1 MDLGEI
7 RIVFF
12 KAKGFLLERPI
23 SRKDNA
29 ANALTVLDCLCDRLV
44 LLTTVR
50 GRPGN
55 EGP

>member
-1 MDLGEI
+1 MDPGEI
-7 RIVFF
+7 RIVFS

-29 ANALTVLDCLCDRLV
+29 ANALTILNGNGLCDRLV
-44 LLTTVR
+44 LVPTVR
-50 GRPGN
+50 D

>member
-29 ANALTVLDCLCDRLV
+29 ANALTVLECLCDCLV
-44 LLTTVR
+44 LFTTVR
-50 GRPGN
+50 GCPGN